1 MKKNLCIGTG
11 ALMAG
16 LLLTALTA
24 AAQPQPKTWSITPK
38 VGVAVSSVT
47 GHPGATV
54 GMVYARPADVP
65 NPGGAPIQVTSSYG
79 TDRTTERLGLVVG
92 AEAQYQFSPKWG
104 LTLGALY
111 SRQGV
116 NFKGF
121 DTYDSDLK
129 ATVSVHGL
137 SLALDYVS
145 VPVLANFYIYKGLAV
160 KAGVQP
166 AFCVDKKQKGK
177 LTLTGNTPDGMYVAG
192 TEKPSILSLDMSIP
206 MGLSYEVSHV
216 VIDLRYNLGVT
227 NIAGGD
233 WVPSKPTFR
242 NSSFALT
249 VGYRIG
255 L

>member
-11 ALMAG
+11 ALTAG

-24 AAQPQPKTWSITPK
+24 AAQPQPKTWSIMPK

-177 LTLTGNTPDGMYVAG
+177 LTLTGNTPDEMYVAG